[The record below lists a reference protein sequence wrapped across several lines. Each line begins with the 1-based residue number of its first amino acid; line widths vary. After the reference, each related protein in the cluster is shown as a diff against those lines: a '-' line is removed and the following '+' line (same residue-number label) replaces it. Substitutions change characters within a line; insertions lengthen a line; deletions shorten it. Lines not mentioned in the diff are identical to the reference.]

1 VHLSTKRIFVTL
13 VPLFALPIATGNT
26 PSRQPIPDYD
36 EAGLTRMCETGL
48 AAARKS
54 IGVMER
60 RQGSSTFFEEWNRL
74 AMVID
79 DVMGAAD
86 LLVNVHPV
94 KAVRSAGQACLQ
106 KVTELNTELFQNTK
120 LFRRVSQA
128 NPINERQVKFKKDL
142 VAGFADGGV
151 TLQPLERKRV
161 KDILE
166 KLTELDQLFRRNVRD
181 DATKVTFTAHEME
194 GLPQAFLQSIASDR
208 DTDSNYVLASRS
220 SSYSTFMR
228 VAKNDAARRR
238 FYIARQNRG
247 GEANL
252 EILFTMFKLRQELA
266 VLQGHPTY
274 ASYALRRKMARN
286 PETVMN
292 FLARV
297 KDVVTSVATREVE
310 ELREAK
316 SRYTGIALA
325 DTKVER
331 WDVDFYQEVLRH
343 ERFDV
348 DQERLRKYFPTN
360 SSVDFA
366 LLIAQRLY
374 GLKFREVTVPTWSPD
389 VRYLDVLDSKTNQFI
404 AGIYLDLYPREGKYG
419 GGVAFPIRGES
430 RIASRKPLCALVV
443 NLSRDGL
450 TQSQLSVL
458 VHEFGHTLHCALSN
472 ADYNPQS
479 GLNVKT
485 DFVEAPSRMFEEW
498 TRREQ
503 GLDLFNQVCPECA
516 RLTRVEI
523 NQLQAARRFGEG
535 IGYEAELLRSVYDME
550 LSTKPEPPLE
560 LWKKLESATSLGHA
574 KGTMFPASFSHIAGG
589 MAAGY
594 YSYLWSE
601 ALALDMLS
609 AFTSNMLDPSVGAR
623 FREYVL
629 SQGAQK
635 EEIDLVRNFLGH
647 APSSQVFFTEI
658 SGKH

>member
-1 VHLSTKRIFVTL
+1 MRL
-13 VPLFALPIATGNT
+13 VLAVAALLALPVAIANT
-26 PSRQPIPDYD
+26 PSRHLVPEYD
-36 EAGLTRMCETGL
+36 EAGLTRMCDTGL
-48 AAARKS
+48 ATARKV
-54 IGVMER
+54 IRVMER
-60 RQGSSTFFEEWNRL
+60 RKGSSTIFEEWNRL
-74 AMVID
+74 AMLTD
-79 DVMGAAD
+79 DVAGPAD

-94 KAVRSAGQACLQ
+94 QAVRSAGQVCLQ
-106 KVTELNTELFQNTK
+106 NVTSLNTELFQNTK
-120 LFRRVSQA
+120 LFIRVSQA
-128 NPINERQVKFKKDL
+128 NPINEHQAKFKKDL
-142 VAGFADGGV
+142 VAGFEDSGV
-151 TLQPLERKRV
+151 TLQPLQRKKA
-161 KDILE
+161 KDILD
-166 KLTELDQLFRRNVRD
+166 KLTELDQLFLRNVRE
-181 DATKVTFTAHEME
+181 DATKVSFTPHEVE

-208 DTDSNYVLASRS
+208 DTDGNYVLASRS
-220 SSYSTFMR
+220 PSYSTFMR
-228 VAKNDAARRR
+228 VAKDEAARRR

-252 EILFTMFKLRQELA
+252 EILFSMFKLRQELA
-266 VLQGHPTY
+266 ELQGYPTY
-274 ASYALRRKMARN
+274 ASYALRRKIARN

-316 SRYTGIALA
+316 SRDTGTLLA

-331 WDVDFYQEVLRH
+331 WDVDYYQEVLRH

-360 SSVDFA
+360 NSVDFA
-366 LLIAQRLY
+366 LLIAQTLY
-374 GLKFREVTVPTWSPD
+374 GLKFREATVPTWNPD
-389 VRYLDVLDSKTNQFI
+389 VRYLDVLDSRTNQFI

-419 GGVAFPIRGES
+419 GGVAFPIRGDS
-430 RIASRKPLCALVV
+430 RIANRKALCALVV
-443 NLSRDGL
+443 NLSHDGL

-458 VHEFGHTLHCALSN
+458 VHEFGHTFHCALSN
-472 ADYNPQS
+472 VDYNPQA

-503 GLDLFNQVCPECA
+503 GLDLFKQVCPECVH
-516 RLTRVEI
+516 LTRDDI
-523 NQLQAARRFGEG
+523 DRLQAARRFGEG
-535 IGYEAELLRSVYDME
+535 IGYEAEWLRSIYDMA

-560 LWKKLESATSLGHA
+560 LWKKLEGATSLGHA
-574 KGTMFPASFSHIAGG
+574 QGTMFPASFSHIAGG

-609 AFTSNMLDPSVGAR
+609 AFASNMLDPTVGSR

-629 SQGAQK
+629 SQGAQR
-635 EEIDLVRNFLGH
+635 EEIDLVRDFLGH
-647 APSSQVFFTEI
+647 APSSQMFFTEI